1 MTEEFAIYAHQLTKT
16 FKTSRGSILAVDHL
30 SFGVKPGETFGLIG
44 PDGAGK
50 STTTR
55 LMLGLLRRDS
65 GESRLLGYD
74 CLHEIYPIRER
85 TGYIAQQFILPADMT
100 VQENMNF
107 FANLHGISTAEKN
120 KRIPELLHF
129 AGLSEFTQR
138 LAGKLSGGM
147 PAA

>member
-55 LMLGLLRRDS
+55 LMLGLLGMLCGEQREARQERQQADPDGPDGNTMDESHDYLTSFSCAWLLLLISATLISAAPGGGSKLNKKS
-65 GESRLLGYD
+65 GSL
-74 CLHEIYPIRER
+74 
-85 TGYIAQQFILPADMT
+85 
-100 VQENMNF
+100 V
-107 FANLHGISTAEKN
+107 
-120 KRIPELLHF
+120 
-129 AGLSEFTQR
+129 
-138 LAGKLSGGM
+138 
-147 PAA
+147 